1 MLKVGSKAPNFSL
14 PNSKNEIISLSDYL
28 GKKVVLY
35 FYPKDNTSGCT
46 KQAIGFKENYDEFIS
61 KGYIIIGIS
70 KDSPK
75 SHQNFID
82 KYDLPFILL
91 SDTELN
97 VLKEYEV
104 WGEKKLYGKPYMGVL
119 RTTYILDENGII
131 TKVYEKVKPDNNANE
146 ILCEI

>member
-46 KQAIGFKENYDEFIS
+46 KQALGFKENYDEFIS

-119 RTTYILDENGII
+119 RTTYVLDENGII

>member
-46 KQAIGFKENYDEFIS
+46 KQALGFKENYDEFIS

-75 SHQNFID
+75 SHQNFIN

-91 SDTELN
+91 SDIELN

-119 RTTYILDENGII
+119 RTTYVLDENGII

>member
-46 KQAIGFKENYDEFIS
+46 KQALGFKENYDDFIS

-119 RTTYILDENGII
+119 RTTYVLDENGII